1 MMKYF
6 DILGRL
12 ENSALIV
19 GLFRI
24 LPGPLRRL
32 LDSRRNFIYAVI
44 VHLLFLSIL
53 IFSYDWSAQPVPSK
67 PKVNIINAVA
77 IDESRV
83 QAEIDKLK
91 KAEAERN
98 KQDAERQR
106 RVKEE
111 EKRLADLQKKKE
123 QEQQRLQEQQKKREA
138 EEKKA
143 RELALQKKAE
153 AEKLD
158 KLKKQ
163 QQEVEKQR
171 QAEQQRL
178 AELEQQRKA
187 EAERQKKEKEEQA
200 RLEAER
206 KAKALEE
213 KKRQEAEKLL
223 QQQMAAEEQAERDAE
238 LKREQDRE
246 VDKYVE
252 IIRQQVTRN
261 WLRPSNARQ
270 GMSCE
275 VTVRLMPGGDVLDAH
290 VTRSSGDP
298 IFDSSVERA
307 VLRASPLKLPPDTAL
322 FERFRNLKFI
332 FSPDS

>member
-1 MMKYF
+1 MMKFF
-6 DILGRL
+6 DILDRL
-12 ENSALIV
+12 ENSALIAR
-19 GLFRI
+19 LFRI

-32 LDSRRNFIYAVI
+32 LDSRRNFVYAVI
-44 VHLLFLSIL
+44 VHVLFLSIL
-53 IFSYDWSAQPVPSK
+53 VFSYDWSAQPAPSK

-77 IDESRV
+77 IDETRV

-91 KAEAERN
+91 KAEAERR
-98 KQDAERQR
+98 KQDDDRQQ
-106 RVKEE
+106 RVREE
-111 EKRLADLQKKKE
+111 EKRLAELQKKKQ
-123 QEQQRLQEQQKKREA
+123 QEQQRLKEQQKKREA

-143 RELALQKKAE
+143 KELAQQKKAE

-171 QAEQQRL
+171 QAEQKRL

-206 KAKALEE
+206 KRKALEE

-223 QQQMAAEEQAERDAE
+223 QEQMAAEEQAER
-238 LKREQDRE
+238 KQQQDRE

-252 IIRQQVTRN
+252 IIRQKVERN
-261 WLRPSNARQ
+261 WLRPPGATQ
-270 GMSCE
+270 GMSCVVS
-275 VTVRLMPGGDVLDAH
+275 VTLIPGGDVLKAQ

-298 IFDSSVERA
+298 IYDRSVETA
-307 VLRASPLKLPPDTAL
+307 VLKASPLPLPPDAAL
-322 FERFRNLKFI
+322 FDRFRDLKFV
-332 FSPDS
+332 FSPDG

>member
-1 MMKYF
+1 MMKFF

-12 ENSALIV
+12 ENSALIAR
-19 GLFRI
+19 LFRI

-32 LDSRRNFIYAVI
+32 LDSRRNFVYAVI
-44 VHLLFLSIL
+44 VHVLFLSIL
-53 IFSYDWSAQPVPSK
+53 VFSYDWSAQPAPSK

-77 IDESRV
+77 IDETRV

-91 KAEAERN
+91 KAEAERR
-98 KQDAERQR
+98 KQDDDRQQ
-106 RVKEE
+106 RVREE
-111 EKRLADLQKKKE
+111 EKRLAELQKKKQ
-123 QEQQRLQEQQKKREA
+123 QEQQRLKEQQKKREA

-143 RELALQKKAE
+143 KELAQQKKAE

-171 QAEQQRL
+171 QAEQKRL

-206 KAKALEE
+206 KRKALEE

-223 QQQMAAEEQAERDAE
+223 QEQMAAEEQAER
-238 LKREQDRE
+238 KQQQDRE

-252 IIRQQVTRN
+252 IIRQKVERN
-261 WLRPSNARQ
+261 WLRPPGATQ
-270 GMSCE
+270 GMSCVVS
-275 VTVRLMPGGDVLDAH
+275 VTLIPGGDVLKAQ

-298 IFDSSVERA
+298 IYDRSVETA
-307 VLRASPLKLPPDTAL
+307 VLKASPLPLPPDAAL
-322 FERFRNLKFI
+322 FDRFRDLKFV
-332 FSPDS
+332 FSPDG